1 MIGLIEKITQSTQ
14 STQSTNGVFYH
25 HQPMTKIITAGG
37 MRIDYLIT
45 QEGEAR
51 TGLVGGN
58 ALYSAVGAALWK
70 ERLNGRVGLW
80 ARIGRNYPQ
89 EWPAELEAL
98 GLDTAGLVRIRGEQD
113 HRTFYAYTPDGKR
126 EDTNPAAHFARIG
139 QPLPDS
145 LKGYIHSTP
154 GQDNPHQYEPLAL
167 RPEDWPSSYSAASA
181 VHLAPISIRTHMEL
195 PPALRQRGVQLITID
210 PGERYMRPDLIP
222 SLRRFLP
229 HIDAFLPSAQEVR
242 SFFGKEVGLWE
253 AAEILAGWGP
263 PVVIIK
269 YGAQGVLIYERENGR
284 KTHLPALHS
293 AGDGRIVDITGA
305 GDAFCGGFLAGLAT
319 TRDTIKAA
327 EMGLISASLVLE
339 GYGALYALHQPQE
352 EPERRLKQLH
362 DQINSGTMPV

>member
-1 MIGLIEKITQSTQ
+1 
-14 STQSTNGVFYH
+14 
-25 HQPMTKIITAGG
+25 MTKIITAGG

-167 RPEDWPSSYSAASA
+167 GRKIGLHHTAQHRPSTWP
-181 VHLAPISIRTHMEL
+181 
-195 PPALRQRGVQLITID
+195 
-210 PGERYMRPDLIP
+210 P
-222 SLRRFLP
+222 S
-229 HIDAFLPSAQEVR
+229 PSALTWNSR
-242 SFFGKEVGLWE
+242 
-253 AAEILAGWGP
+253 P
-263 PVVIIK
+263 PSGSVVFNSLP
-269 YGAQGVLIYERENGR
+269 LIRGN
-284 KTHLPALHS
+284 AIC
-293 AGDGRIVDITGA
+293 GRI
-305 GDAFCGGFLAGLAT
+305 
-319 TRDTIKAA
+319 
-327 EMGLISASLVLE
+327 
-339 GYGALYALHQPQE
+339 
-352 EPERRLKQLH
+352 
-362 DQINSGTMPV
+362 